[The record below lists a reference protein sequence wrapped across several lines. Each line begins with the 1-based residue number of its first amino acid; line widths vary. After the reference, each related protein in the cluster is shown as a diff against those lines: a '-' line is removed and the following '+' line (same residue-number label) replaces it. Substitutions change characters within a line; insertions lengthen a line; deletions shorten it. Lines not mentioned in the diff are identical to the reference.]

1 MSGFDR
7 DGFIESCVAAL
18 SETEPIESMRELVL
32 RAIREP
38 SALDEAF
45 PVPVD
50 PDDDGVLYQAPELF
64 ITSAM
69 FPRSF
74 RTGIHD
80 HGVAA
85 VVGLWAGYEDNFL
98 FHRLPHGLQSDGVTR
113 VQAGETLLLSADAI
127 HDVHSPVSTWSA
139 ALHVYLGD
147 IVTLERH
154 SWTDAAA
161 QPSRFDG
168 DDLEQRW
175 ADAAAASAFT
185 RAD

>member
-1 MSGFDR
+1 VGFDR
-7 DGFIESCVAAL
+7 DGFIESCVDAL
-18 SETEPIESMRELVL
+18 SDTAPIESIRELVL
-32 RAIREP
+32 RAICEP
-38 SALDEAF
+38 TALDETF

-64 ITSAM
+64 IASAM

-85 VVGLWAGYEDNFL
+85 VIGLWAGHEDNYL
-98 FHRLPHGLQSDGVTR
+98 FRRSPDGLQPSGVAR
-113 VQAGETLLLSADAI
+113 VNAGETLLLSADAI
-127 HDVHSPVSTWSA
+127 HDVHSPATTWSA

-147 IVTLERH
+147 IAALERH
-154 SWTDAAA
+154 AWTDAAS

-168 DDLEQRW
+168 AALEQRW
-175 ADAAAASAFT
+175 ADAAAASGLI
-185 RAD
+185 RPD

>member
-1 MSGFDR
+1 MRGFDR
-7 DGFIESCVAAL
+7 DGFIESCVEAL

-38 SALDEAF
+38 TAFDEAF

-50 PDDDGVLYQAPELF
+50 PDDDGVLYQAPDLF
-64 ITSAM
+64 IASAM

-74 RTGIHD
+74 QTGIHD

-98 FHRLPHGLQSDGVTR
+98 FHRSRDGLQPNGVTR
-113 VQAGETLLLSADAI
+113 VHAGETLLLSADAI
-127 HDVHSPVSTWSA
+127 HDVHSPVTTWSA

-147 IVTLERH
+147 IPTLDRH
-154 SWTDAAA
+154 SWTDTAA